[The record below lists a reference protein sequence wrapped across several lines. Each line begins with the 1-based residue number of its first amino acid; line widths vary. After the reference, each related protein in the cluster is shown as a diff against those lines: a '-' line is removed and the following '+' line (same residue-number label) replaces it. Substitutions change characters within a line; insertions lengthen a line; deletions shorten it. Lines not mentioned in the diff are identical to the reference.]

1 MKRRAAE
8 PSTEAEESGGGTDPK
23 GCEPRPKETAG
34 NEARK
39 RTERGKE
46 AWSRKG
52 RPEETKVRRAGRD
65 EGREPE
71 ETRGTGEWNG
81 RVEATVRRKLE
92 AGKGRN
98 RDQVAE
104 S

>member
-1 MKRRAAE
+1 MRAETEGDSGKRTTGENREGKRRGE
-8 PSTEAEESGGGTDPK
+8 PERTKES
-23 GCEPRPKETAG
+23 
-34 NEARK
+34 
-39 RTERGKE
+39 
-46 AWSRKG
+46 
-52 RPEETKVRRAGRD
+52 AGRN

-71 ETRGTGEWNG
+71 ETRGNRERAG

>member
-1 MKRRAAE
+1 MPSNLKPKAE
-8 PSTEAEESGGGTDPK
+8 EAESVEPERTKESD
-23 GCEPRPKETAG
+23 
-34 NEARK
+34 
-39 RTERGKE
+39 
-46 AWSRKG
+46 G
-52 RPEETKVRRAGRD
+52 RN

-71 ETRGTGEWNG
+71 ETRGNRERAG

>member
-1 MKRRAAE
+1 MRAE
-8 PSTEAEESGGGTDPK
+8 TEGDSG
-23 GCEPRPKETAG
+23 
-34 NEARK
+34 K
-39 RTERGKE
+39 RTTGENREGKRSGEPERTKE
-46 AWSRKG
+46 SD
-52 RPEETKVRRAGRD
+52 GRD

-71 ETRGTGEWNG
+71 ETRGTGERNG

>member
-1 MKRRAAE
+1 MRAETEGASGKR
-8 PSTEAEESGGGTDPK
+8 SAEENREGK
-23 GCEPRPKETAG
+23 GSVEPEQRAGG
-34 NEARK
+34 NE
-39 RTERGKE
+39 
-46 AWSRKG
+46 G
-52 RPEETKVRRAGRD
+52 RSDGRN

-71 ETRGTGEWNG
+71 ETRGNRERAG

-98 RDQVAE
+98 RDQVAK

>member
-1 MKRRAAE
+1 ME
-8 PSTEAEESGGGTDPK
+8 PERTKESD
-23 GCEPRPKETAG
+23 
-34 NEARK
+34 
-39 RTERGKE
+39 
-46 AWSRKG
+46 
-52 RPEETKVRRAGRD
+52 GRD

-71 ETRGTGEWNG
+71 ETRGIGERNG

-98 RDQVAE
+98 GDQVAE

>member
-1 MKRRAAE
+1 ME
-8 PSTEAEESGGGTDPK
+8 PERTKESDG
-23 GCEPRPKETAG
+23 
-34 NEARK
+34 
-39 RTERGKE
+39 RT
-46 AWSRKG
+46 
-52 RPEETKVRRAGRD
+52 

-71 ETRGTGEWNG
+71 ETRGNRERAG

>member
-1 MKRRAAE
+1 M
-8 PSTEAEESGGGTDPK
+8 G
-23 GCEPRPKETAG
+23 
-34 NEARK
+34 
-39 RTERGKE
+39 
-46 AWSRKG
+46 SRKG
-52 RPEETKVRRAGRD
+52 RLEETKAGRVGRN

-71 ETRGTGEWNG
+71 ETKGNGERAG

-98 RDQVAE
+98 RDRVAE